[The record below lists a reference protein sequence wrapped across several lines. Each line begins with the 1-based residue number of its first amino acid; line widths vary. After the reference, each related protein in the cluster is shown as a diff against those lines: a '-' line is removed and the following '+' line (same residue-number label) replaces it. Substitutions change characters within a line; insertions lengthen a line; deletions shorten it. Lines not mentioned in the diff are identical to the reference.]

1 MRVLFL
7 TVGPIEH
14 PSSRH
19 RVYQYLDYLE
29 KMGIQCTVSPALTSS
44 QYRQWSRT
52 HWQTSLMA
60 NLLAAKTRLFD
71 LSRARRFDVILMQRN
86 ILSPVLPPVFE
97 TLLNQANGSTVF
109 DFDDLIVGSSYSR
122 LLNGRYARI
131 AGVFLRNRV
140 HTAIG
145 ACRCVIVGSPYLRE
159 RAEAYS
165 DDVTLIPTSV
175 DLRRYTPRPQ
185 KTSCWPIVIG
195 FKGGRATSVYLGQLR
210 PVFDGLHR
218 RYGSK
223 LKVIVHGVPDFP
235 VWGPYIEIWPFRL
248 ESELVDLQ
256 SFDIGIMPLHDD
268 EHARG
273 KCAFKALEYMAV
285 GIPCVSSRVGVI
297 NDIVQD
303 GGNGFLASTSEE
315 WIEKL
320 SSLIDDEHLRASM
333 GREGR
338 QTVEEGFTIDV
349 NAPKLVAVLNR
360 AANGR

>member
-7 TVGPIEH
+7 TVGPVEH

-29 KMGIQCTVSPALTSS
+29 KVGIQCTVSPALTSS
-44 QYRQWSRT
+44 QYRQWPRT
-52 HWQTSLMA
+52 HCQTSLMA
-60 NLLAAKTRLFD
+60 NLLTVKTRLFD
-71 LSRARRFDVILMQRN
+71 LRRARRFDVIFMQRN

-97 TLLNQANGSTVF
+97 TLLNQVNGSTVF
-109 DFDDLIVGSSYSR
+109 DFDDLIIGSSYSR
-122 LLNGRYARI
+122 LLSGPYANIVRL
-131 AGVFLRNRV
+131 FLRNRV
-140 HTAIG
+140 HKTIE
-145 ACRCVIVGSPYLRE
+145 ACRCVVVGSPYLRE

-175 DLRRYTPRPQ
+175 DLRRYTLRPK
-185 KTSCWPIVIG
+185 KTSRWPVVIG

-210 PVFDGLHR
+210 PVFDELHR
-218 RYGSK
+218 RYGTK
-223 LKVIVHGVPDFP
+223 LRVIVHGAPDFP
-235 VWGPYIEIWPFRL
+235 VWGPYMEIRPFRL
-248 ESELVDLQ
+248 ESEIADLQ
-256 SFDIGIMPLHDD
+256 GFDIGMMPLHDD
-268 EHARG
+268 EHAKG

-338 QTVEEGFTIDV
+338 QTVEEGFAIDV
-349 NAPKLVAVLNR
+349 NAPRLVAVLNR